1 MRLGVAY
8 DVLRWE
14 ERDLFSEARKLG
26 YDVRPLYIKD
36 YADLIG
42 NSISENLDAVIQ
54 RGVSH
59 SRALVSTA
67 LLESQG
73 LRVFN
78 DSLTLVRC
86 ENKAITLSLLAK
98 SGVSIPRTAIAFSKE
113 KALEIAR
120 KLGYPVVIKPI
131 EGSWGRMVAKAVD
144 DDSLY
149 SLMEYQDY
157 TTLQFRT
164 AYMVQEFVRKPDRDI
179 RIFVI
184 GDEAPVGIYRVN
196 KTNWK
201 TNTALG
207 AKAEPLKIDSELR
220 ELALKV
226 KDVIGGFFLGID
238 VFEDP
243 DRGYVVNEVNGV
255 PEYKNTVRVNNF
267 NVSGFL
273 LKKLAEVIKK

>member
-36 YADLIG
+36 YADLVG
-42 NSISENLDAVIQ
+42 NSTGENLDAVIQ

-59 SRALVSTA
+59 SRALISTT

-78 DSLTLVRC
+78 DSLTLMRC
-86 ENKAITLSLLAK
+86 ENKALTLSLLAK

-164 AYMVQEFVRKPDRDI
+164 AYMIQEFVRKPDRDI

-207 AKAEPLKIDSELR
+207 AKAEPLKIDPELR
-220 ELALKV
+220 ELAMKV

-243 DRGYVVNEVNGV
+243 DRGYIVNEVNGV

>member
-1 MRLGVAY
+1 VRLGVAY

-36 YADLIG
+36 YADLVG
-42 NSISENLDAVIQ
+42 NSIGENLDAVIQ

-59 SRALVSTA
+59 SRALISTT

-73 LRVFN
+73 LRVLN
-78 DSLTLVRC
+78 DSLTLMRC
-86 ENKAITLSLLAK
+86 ENKAITLSLLVK
-98 SGVSIPRTAIAFSKE
+98 SGVSVPRTAIAFSKE
-113 KALEIAR
+113 KALEMAR

-164 AYMVQEFVRKPDRDI
+164 AYVIQEFVRKPDRDI

-184 GDEAPVGIYRVN
+184 GDEVPVGIYRVN
-196 KTNWK
+196 KANWK

-207 AKAEPLKIDSELR
+207 AKAEPLKIDPELR
-220 ELALKV
+220 ELAMKV

-238 VFEDP
+238 VFEDQ

>member
-1 MRLGVAY
+1 MKLGVAY

-36 YADLIG
+36 YADLVG
-42 NSISENLDAVIQ
+42 NSIGENLDAVIQ
-54 RGVSH
+54 RGISH
-59 SRALVSTA
+59 SRALISTT

-164 AYMVQEFVRKPDRDI
+164 AYAIQEFVRKPDRDI

-207 AKAEPLKIDSELR
+207 AKAEPLKIDPELR
-220 ELALKV
+220 ELAMKV

>member
-1 MRLGVAY
+1 VKLGVAY

-36 YADLIG
+36 YADLVG
-42 NSISENLDAVIQ
+42 NSIGENLDAVIQ
-54 RGVSH
+54 RGISH
-59 SRALVSTA
+59 SRALISTT

-164 AYMVQEFVRKPDRDI
+164 AYAIQEFVRKPDRDI

-207 AKAEPLKIDSELR
+207 AKAEPLKIDPELR
-220 ELALKV
+220 ELAMKV

>member
-1 MRLGVAY
+1 MILGIAY

-26 YDVRPLYIKD
+26 VEAKPIFIKD
-36 YADLIG
+36 FTEVIG
-42 NSISENLDAVIQ
+42 NVVKDNMDVVIQ

-59 SRALVSTA
+59 SRALLSTI

-73 LRVFN
+73 LRVVN
-78 DSLTLVRC
+78 DSNTLIRC
-86 ENKAITLSLLAK
+86 ENKALTLSLLSRSK
-98 SGVSIPRTAIAFSKE
+98 VPTPRTAIAFSKE
-113 KALEIAR
+113 KAMEIAR
-120 KLGYPVVIKPI
+120 SFGYPVVIKPI
-131 EGSWGRMVAKAVD
+131 EGSWGRMVAKATD

-149 SLMEYQDY
+149 SIMEYQDY
-157 TTLQFRT
+157 TTLPFRT
-164 AYMVQEFVRKPDRDI
+164 AYLIQEYVKKPDRDI

-196 KTNWK
+196 KSNWK

-207 AKAEPLKIDSELR
+207 AKAEPLKIDPELR

-226 KDVIGGFFLGID
+226 RDVIGGFFLGID

-243 DRGYVVNEVNGV
+243 ERGYIVNEVNGV

-267 NVSGFL
+267 NVSAYL
-273 LKKLAEVIKK
+273 IKKLQEAFKA

>member
-36 YADLIG
+36 YADLVG
-42 NSISENLDAVIQ
+42 NSIGENLDAVIQ

-59 SRALVSTA
+59 SRALISTT

-98 SGVSIPRTAIAFSKE
+98 SGVSVPRTAIAFSKE
-113 KALEIAR
+113 KALEMAR

-164 AYMVQEFVRKPDRDI
+164 AYVIQEFVRKPDRDI

-184 GDEAPVGIYRVN
+184 GDEVPVGIYRVN
-196 KTNWK
+196 KANWK

-207 AKAEPLKIDSELR
+207 AKAEPLKIDPELM
-220 ELALKV
+220 ELAMKV

-238 VFEDP
+238 VFENP

-273 LKKLAEVIKK
+273 LKKLAEVNKK

>member
-1 MRLGVAY
+1 VRLGVAY

-36 YADLIG
+36 YADLVG
-42 NSISENLDAVIQ
+42 NSIGENLDAVIQ

-59 SRALVSTA
+59 SRALISTT

-113 KALEIAR
+113 KALEMAR

-164 AYMVQEFVRKPDRDI
+164 AYMIQEFVRKPDRDI

-184 GDEAPVGIYRVN
+184 GDEVPVGIYRVN
-196 KTNWK
+196 KANWK

-207 AKAEPLKIDSELR
+207 ANAEPLKIDPELR
-220 ELALKV
+220 ELAMKV

-273 LKKLAEVIKK
+273 FKKLAEVIKK